1 MVKRSGT
8 RGRLSPRRLAAGVVA
23 GFVLLAASV
32 LPANATLLPE
42 GFFDMGPAPGHG
54 PAAVEADRMS
64 YDASDDSVAAEGA
77 VVMSYQGYDLR
88 ADKVSYDQNTGAV
101 KAWGHVTV
109 RDPQGNIYEAD
120 SVELTGGM
128 KEAFIDSLTLTTK
141 DGARIT
147 ARSADYKSGLQTILS
162 EASYTPCGLCIDSKG
177 RRIGWKVKAARIIY
191 DRNRASVFLEQPSLE
206 LLGIPVAWIPWF
218 WVPDPTQPRA
228 TGLRM
233 PSADWDAERGAVLAV
248 PYFVPIGEDM
258 DLLITPQLMSRQG
271 ALLGGKLNWR
281 LPGYGE
287 IDIKA
292 SGLYQLDP
300 SAFAGT
306 VGDRRWRGAI
316 QTSGSFTP
324 AAHWQAGWSYSTFTD
339 QAYLTDYKFTDADS
353 STNSVYGTYLND
365 MTWFDIR
372 AEQGNRLGNYTTND
386 PAQAVT
392 LPQASFEHVQDL
404 ADGMGRLHVKGEL
417 LSILRGADQTTTLN
431 GVPYV
436 TGYEGNKQHL
446 MLEGGWED
454 QFILPGG
461 LTATPY
467 LAARLDATRYDRT
480 TGPIPAHVPPYPTQA
495 DADLLSVTPI
505 AAMDFRWP
513 LMAKNGFDTH
523 LLEPVAQ
530 LVYRGS
536 SNSLVGITNDDAQ
549 SFVFD
554 TTNLFTYN
562 HFSGSDREDTGL
574 RANLG
579 GHYLANLADG
589 SWLDLVAGQSFHLL
603 GTNGLGVA
611 DAAQTGVDTGLGNTA
626 SYFVASARGGVGPV
640 TAGAKVQ
647 LDTSKF
653 RVTRAGAGLSFSP
666 GNGFSTSGTY
676 IYIAKDPAL
685 GTVQDQ
691 HEIEGSL
698 SVPLADYWSANGGI
712 TYDLGGGTWLRADTG
727 VTYDDGYLVLGGT
740 ANFTPTSWG
749 VGVKFN
755 LKDPSGNSAF

>member
-1 MVKRSGT
+1 MILRSGT
-8 RGRLSPRRLAAGVVA
+8 MGILSPRRLLAGAIA
-23 GFVLLAASV
+23 GFLLLAAGT
-32 LPANATLLPE
+32 LPAQATLLPT

-64 YDASDDSVAAEGA
+64 YDASTDAVAAEGA

-88 ADKVSYDQNTGAV
+88 ADKVEYDQNTGSV
-101 KAWGHVTV
+101 KATGNVTV
-109 RDPQGNIYEAD
+109 KDPQGNIYQAD

-128 KEAFIDSLTLTTK
+128 KEAFLDSLTLTTS

-147 ARSADYKSGLQTILS
+147 AGSADYKAGLQTILS
-162 EASYTPCGLCIDSKG
+162 EATYAPCGLCVDSKG
-177 RRIGWKVKAARIIY
+177 RKIGWKVKAARIIY

-218 WVPDPTQPRA
+218 WIPDPTQPRA

-233 PSADWDAERGAVLAV
+233 PSVDWDGQRGVVLSV

-258 DLLITPQLMSRQG
+258 DLLINPQLMSRQG
-271 ALLGGKLNWR
+271 ALVGGKLSWR

-287 IDIKA
+287 IDVKA

-316 QTSGSFTP
+316 QTTGEFTP
-324 AAHWQAGWSYSTFTD
+324 ADHWDAGWSYSTFTD

-353 STNSVYGTYLND
+353 STNTVYGTYLND

-372 AEQGNRLGNYTTND
+372 AEQGNRLGNYTSND
-386 PAQAVT
+386 PQQATT
-392 LPQASFEHVQDL
+392 LPQVSFEHIQDL
-404 ADGMGRLHVKGEL
+404 ADGYGRLHVRGEL
-417 LSILRGADQTTTLN
+417 LSILRGDDQTELQNT
-431 GVPYV
+431 VPYV

-454 QFILPGG
+454 QYILPGG
-461 LTATPY
+461 VTATPY

-480 TGPIPAHVPPYPTQA
+480 TGAIGAPYPTQF
-495 DADLLSVTPI
+495 DANLLSVTPI

-513 LMAKNGFDTH
+513 LVAKNGFDTH

-530 LVYRGS
+530 LVYRGA
-536 SNSLVGITNDDAQ
+536 SNGLVGITNDDAQ

-554 TTNLFTYN
+554 TANLFTYN

-579 GHYLANLADG
+579 GHYLANFADG

-603 GTNGLGVA
+603 GTNALGVA
-611 DAAQTGVDTGLGNTA
+611 DPANTGVDTGLGNTA
-626 SYFVASARGGVGPV
+626 SYFVASARGGIGPV
-640 TAGAKVQ
+640 VGAAKLQ
-647 LDTSKF
+647 LDTAKF
-653 RVTRAGAGLSFSP
+653 RVTRAGAGLTFAP
-666 GNGFSTSGTY
+666 GNRFSTSGSY
-676 IYIAKDPAL
+676 IYIARDPAL
-685 GTVQDQ
+685 GTVKDQ
-691 HEIEGSL
+691 HEIEGSVT
-698 SVPLADYWSANGGI
+698 VPVADYWSVNGDL
-712 TYDLGGGTWLRADTG
+712 TYDIGGGTWLRADTG

-740 ANFTPTSWG
+740 AKFTPTSWG

>member
-1 MVKRSGT
+1 MVLRSGT
-8 RGRLSPRRLAAGVVA
+8 RGKLSPRRLLASALGGFLLLVA
-23 GFVLLAASV
+23 GAM
-32 LPANATLLPE
+32 PAEATLLPP
-42 GFFDMGPAPGHG
+42 GFFDMAPAPGHG

-64 YDASDDSVAAEGA
+64 YNAADDTVAAEGA

-88 ADKVSYDQNTGAV
+88 ADKVDYDQATGSVIAS
-101 KAWGHVTV
+101 GNVTV
-109 RDPQGNIYEAD
+109 RDPQGNIYQAD
-120 SVELTGGM
+120 TIRLTGGM
-128 KEAFIDSLTLTTK
+128 KEAFIDSLTLTTSA
-141 DGARIT
+141 GARIT
-147 ARSADYKSGLQTILS
+147 ARSADYKSGLQTILD
-162 EASYTPCGLCIDSKG
+162 EASYSPCGLCVDSKG

-233 PSADWDAERGAVLAV
+233 PSVDSDAKRGAVLAV
-248 PYFVPIGEDM
+248 PFFVPIGEDM
-258 DLLITPQLMSRQG
+258 DVLLTPQLMSRQG
-271 ALLGGKLNWR
+271 GLLGGKLSWR

-287 IDIKA
+287 IDVQA

-316 QTSGSFTP
+316 QTSGEFTP
-324 AAHWQAGWSYSTFTD
+324 AAHWEAGWSYSTFTD
-339 QAYLTDYKFTDADS
+339 QAYLKDYEFTDADS
-353 STNSVYGTYLND
+353 STNAVYGTYLND

-372 AEQGNRLGNYTTND
+372 AEQGNRLGNYTSKD
-386 PAQAVT
+386 PGQAAT
-392 LPQASFEHVQDL
+392 LPQASFEHVQPL
-404 ADGMGRLHVKGEL
+404 ADGYGRLHVKGEL
-417 LSILRGADQTTTLN
+417 LSIIRGDDQTTLQN
-431 GVPYV
+431 GIPYV

-454 QFILPGG
+454 QYILPGG
-461 LTATPY
+461 ITAAPY
-467 LAARLDATRYDRT
+467 LAARLDATRYDRSK
-480 TGPIPAHVPPYPTQA
+480 GAIGAPYPTQF
-495 DADLLSVTPI
+495 DANLLSVTPI

-513 LMAKNGFDTH
+513 LLAKNGFDTH

-554 TTNLFTYN
+554 TTNLFTYD
-562 HFSGSDREDTGL
+562 HFSGVDRQDTGL

-579 GHYLANLADG
+579 GHYLANFADG
-589 SWLDLVAGQSFHLL
+589 SWLDLVAGESFHLL

-611 DAAQTGVDTGLGNTA
+611 DAAQTGVDTGLGSTA
-626 SYFVASARGGVGPV
+626 SYFVASARGGIGPFIG
-640 TAGAKVQ
+640 AGKVQ
-647 LDTSKF
+647 LDTGKF
-653 RVTRAGAGLSFSP
+653 RVTRAGAGLTFAP
-666 GNGFSTSGTY
+666 GNGFSTSGSY
-676 IYIAKDPAL
+676 VYIARDPAL
-685 GTVQDQ
+685 GTLEDQ
-691 HEIEGSL
+691 HEVQGSVT
-698 SVPLADYWSANGGI
+698 VPVADYWSVNGGL
-712 TYDLGGGTWLRADTG
+712 TYDIGGGTWLHANTG

-755 LKDPSGNSAF
+755 LKGPDGKSAF